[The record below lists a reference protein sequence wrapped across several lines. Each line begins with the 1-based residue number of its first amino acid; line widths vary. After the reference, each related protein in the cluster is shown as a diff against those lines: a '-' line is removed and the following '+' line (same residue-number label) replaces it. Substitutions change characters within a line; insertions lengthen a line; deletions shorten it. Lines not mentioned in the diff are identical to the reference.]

1 MSRCIPGTAIV
12 AMDQKPPTS
21 EPVEN
26 GLYTLTIEM
35 SHGKQGR
42 ATGVV
47 VLCDGRIMGGDT
59 FFYYTGSYTHKIGKW
74 RGEMIVNQ
82 HTEAQKRHAESRHIP
97 PREASAKRE
106 RPHESGG
113 SARHT

>member
-1 MSRCIPGTAIV
+1 MQRVLRLIWCLP
-12 AMDQKPPTS
+12 AMALAA
-21 EPVEN
+21 
-26 GLYTLTIEM
+26 GFI
-35 SHGKQGR
+35 G
-42 ATGVV
+42 
-47 VLCDGRIMGGDT
+47 CGG
-59 FFYYTGSYTHKIGKW
+59 SSKLPAAAERLPGKW

>member
-1 MSRCIPGTAIV
+1 MLQELGGGGWQPLVVDHV
-12 AMDQKPPTS
+12 ADG
-21 EPVEN
+21 EPDHTRRRRQALLE
-26 GLYTLTIEM
+26 LLLERPYER
-35 SHGKQGR
+35 S
-42 ATGVV
+42 
-47 VLCDGRIMGGDT
+47 
-59 FFYYTGSYTHKIGKW
+59 
-74 RGEMIVNQ
+74 VNQ